1 MCQEENVVAIAK
13 IPKGGLNGEFW
24 YLDENKKIQKSPPIV
39 FTHHN
44 LNGKDG
50 YTGKLELT
58 DKIKQ
63 ALSGAKIQKLDNP
76 FSPKTAGNI
85 VTIGNNFFQW
95 TNYVSDN
102 NYYLNKTITFPNNVN
117 AITF

>member
-1 MCQEENVVAIAK
+1 MCQEANVVAIAK

-58 DKIKQ
+58 DEIKQ
-63 ALSGAKIQKLDNP
+63 ALSGAKIQKLDDSFSGRDSNIMRINP
-76 FSPKTAGNI
+76 RNKFSYFSSPGS
-85 VTIGNNFFQW
+85 F
-95 TNYVSDN
+95 
-102 NYYLNKTITFPNNVN
+102 
-117 AITF
+117 